1 MKMIAVSVAVLLL
14 LVVFGCTQQNTPT
27 VYVCSD
33 GRQVANASS
42 CIPQNQPQGN
52 QNQPSARNNTN
63 MPPSEAIAACS
74 GKAIGDA
81 CEFTS
86 KEGSISGVCNDKPGV
101 LACAPDRSN
110 GSQQPGQGNQNQP
123 SQQGSQNQ
131 KQQANQTSQN
141 LTLSASALSCISN
154 TKDNPAC
161 KDCCDCMNMSG
172 SDTKNCRDTCATHD
186 FSTNSNFITV
196 SVASTLGP
204 NGDYS
209 KALAFGNAQDC
220 KIYCDTPSNLLC
232 GDKRFCRTACDV
244 TYENAT
250 APGQGGNQSQPPP
263 QGNGTAQGQGSQ
275 YTITQAIS
283 DNAQLNTLAF
293 SGLGF
298 LTGDLCSDSFL
309 PPGKVADFF
318 GFQHL
323 RDITANGKGHDTDF
337 VTNSANNV
345 LYILNADQKAKMLAL
360 AKTQGAQVN
369 QFAYGRYPLMLAF
382 RRQLTGDIPSGTAGL
397 SKGAVENYSASLYV
411 QDAQISIQ
419 RAKLYSSILNSLNAT
434 QKAYLDS
441 MVKGGF
447 ASWPVLPD
455 QVDKVTWTHDEDVLV
470 MTYASEMFG
479 WYAGDIEAD
488 TYFCPERQ
496 ADYFGGFYIKDAPAI
511 GNAGYTIDESITGD
525 QGAAFIALLD
535 SKQQPL
541 VTGLVDTNKDT
552 LNSIV
557 DTRRE
562 MSIEFRKYL
571 TTGSADES
579 KLLSLGAAYGKLD
592 GDISYNAA
600 TAFAQVGKTLTSAQ
614 KTQLM
619 ALRNLGNYTCENGK
633 IYLYSEKINQP
644 TIPNTDFLFK

>member
-1 MKMIAVSVAVLLL
+1 
-14 LVVFGCTQQNTPT
+14 
-27 VYVCSD
+27 
-33 GRQVANASS
+33 
-42 CIPQNQPQGN
+42 
-52 QNQPSARNNTN
+52 
-63 MPPSEAIAACS
+63 
-74 GKAIGDA
+74 
-81 CEFTS
+81 
-86 KEGSISGVCNDKPGV
+86 
-101 LACAPDRSN
+101 
-110 GSQQPGQGNQNQP
+110 
-123 SQQGSQNQ
+123 
-131 KQQANQTSQN
+131 
-141 LTLSASALSCISN
+141 
-154 TKDNPAC
+154 
-161 KDCCDCMNMSG
+161 MNMSG
-172 SDTKNCRDTCATHD
+172 SDTKSCRDTCATHD

-196 SVASTLGP
+196 SVASTLGQ

-220 KIYCDTPSNLLC
+220 KIYCDTPSNFLC

-244 TYENAT
+244 MYENAT

-263 QGNGTAQGQGSQ
+263 QGPGGNQSQPPAQGNGTGQGNE

-298 LTGDLCSDSFL
+298 LTGNLCSDSFL

-345 LYILNADQKAKMLAL
+345 LYILNADQKAQLLAL
-360 AKTQGAQVN
+360 AKAQGAQVN
-369 QFAYGRYPLMLAF
+369 QFAEGRYPLMLAF
-382 RRQLTGDIPSGTAGL
+382 RRQLTGDIPSGTTGL
-397 SKGAVENYSASLYV
+397 SRTAVENYSADLYV

-419 RAKLYSSILNSLNAT
+419 RAKLYSSILNSMNAT
-434 QKAYLDS
+434 QNAYLDS

-535 SKQQPL
+535 STQKPK
-541 VTGLVDTNKDT
+541 VTSLVDTDKSA

-562 MSIEFRKYL
+562 MSTEFRKYL
-571 TTGSADES
+571 TAGSADEG
-579 KLLSLGAAYGKLD
+579 KLMSLGATYGKLD

-600 TAFAQVGKTLTSAQ
+600 MAFSQVGQTLTSAQ

-619 ALRNLGNYTCENGK
+619 ALRNLGNYTCESGK
-633 IYLYSEKINQP
+633 IYLYSEKITQP
-644 TIPNTDFLFK
+644 TIPNTDFLFR